1 MRRLLRPAPVCAI
14 TGTGPVRAEH
24 GHDPD
29 AYVEIGSLTK
39 ALTGT
44 LLARLADAGRLDP
57 DDRLTAWLPAV
68 PAGSEITLRQLA
80 DHTSGLPR
88 LHPLPTSTDPRD
100 PYATLDAE
108 EFDRV
113 LRRLDAI
120 AVRKPGAG
128 EEYSNLGYAVLG
140 AALEAAGG
148 GTYEELLRA
157 HVLTPLGVDDVTA
170 RPPADRTLTAR
181 GLFGRPRTPWTM
193 TGPILPAGGLWATPR
208 AVARLVQGLLVD
220 GALGEPAVSWQSAG
234 ELRWHNGAT
243 RDASV
248 FAGAFPGTTTWAVV
262 HRLGGRPA
270 GTDRA
275 GLKLLAEAKKAPQG
289 RGTPERPAGG

>member
-1 MRRLLRPAPVCAI
+1 MRRFPRPAPMCAI
-14 TGTGPVRAEH
+14 SGTGSVRAEH

-57 DDRLTAWLPAV
+57 DDPLTAWLPAV

-88 LHPLPTSTDPRD
+88 SHPRPASTDPRD
-100 PYATLDAE
+100 PYATLDPQ
-108 EFDRV
+108 EFDGI
-113 LRRLDAI
+113 LRRLDTI
-120 AVRKPGAG
+120 ATRKPGADQ
-128 EEYSNLGYAVLG
+128 EYSNLGYAVLG
-140 AALEAAGG
+140 AALEKAGG
-148 GTYEELLRA
+148 GPYEELLRT
-157 HVLTPLGVDDVTA
+157 HVLAPLGVDEVTPA
-170 RPPADRTLTAR
+170 PPADRTLTAR
-181 GLFGRPRTPWTM
+181 GLFGRPRATWTM

-208 AVARLVQGLLVD
+208 AVSGLVKGLLVD
-220 GALGEPAVSWQSAG
+220 RALGEPAVSWQSAG

-248 FAGAFPGTTTWAVV
+248 FAGAFPGTTVWAVV
-262 HRLGGRPA
+262 HRLGGRPDR
-270 GTDRA
+270 TDRA
-275 GLKLLAEAKKAPQG
+275 GLKLLAEAKKAPRD
-289 RGTPERPAGG
+289 RGNPEMTASG

>member
-1 MRRLLRPAPVCAI
+1 MRRLLRPAPLCAI
-14 TGTGPVRAEH
+14 TGGGLVRAEH

-29 AYVEIGSLTK
+29 AYVEIGSFTK
-39 ALTGT
+39 VLTGT
-44 LLARLADAGRLDP
+44 LLARLAEAGRLDA
-57 DDRLTAWLPAV
+57 DDRLTGWLPAV
-68 PAGSEITLRQLA
+68 PATSGITLRQLA

-88 LHPLPTSTDPRD
+88 LHPLPSSTDPRD
-100 PYATLDAE
+100 PYATLGAE
-108 EFDRV
+108 EFDRI
-113 LRRLDAI
+113 LRRLDEI
-120 AVRKPGAG
+120 AVRRPGAT

-148 GTYEELLRA
+148 GTYEDLLREY
-157 HVLTPLGVDDVTA
+157 VLGPLGVAEVTA

-181 GLFGRPRTPWTM
+181 GLFGRPRAPWTM

-208 AVARLVQGLLVD
+208 AVAALVTGLLVD
-220 GALGEPAVSWQSAG
+220 RALGGPALSWQSAG

-248 FAGAFPGTTTWAVV
+248 FAGAFPGTGVWAVV

-289 RGTPERPAGG
+289 RQAPRGR

>member
-1 MRRLLRPAPVCAI
+1 MRRFPRPAPICAI
-14 TGTGPVRAEH
+14 SGTGPVRAEH

-29 AYVEIGSLTK
+29 AYVEIGSVTK
-39 ALTGT
+39 VLTGT

-57 DDRLTAWLPAV
+57 DDRLAVWLPAV

-88 LHPLPTSTDPRD
+88 LHPQPSSTNPRD
-100 PYATLDAE
+100 PYATLDSE
-108 EFDRV
+108 EFDRI
-113 LRRLDAI
+113 LRQLDTI
-120 AVRKPGAG
+120 AARKPGAG

-140 AALEAAGG
+140 AALEAAGS
-148 GTYEELLRA
+148 GTYEELLRTY
-157 HVLTPLGVDDVTA
+157 VLAPLGVDEITA
-170 RPPADRTLTAR
+170 DPPADRTLAAR
-181 GLFGRPRTPWTM
+181 GLFGRPRAPWTM

-208 AVARLVQGLLVD
+208 AVAELVKAMLVD
-220 GALGEPAVSWQSAG
+220 RALGEPAVSWQSAG

-248 FAGAFPGTTTWAVV
+248 FAGAFPGTTAWAVV
-262 HRLGGRPA
+262 HRLGGRPDR
-270 GTDRA
+270 TDRV

-289 RGTPERPAGG
+289 RGPERPAAG